1 MYCTIIAPN
10 EHRISVVIILFH
22 PARPH
27 MATLGASPPPRAT
40 RGATAARASTAS
52 RGDSNRAALRRAR
65 VVLWD
70 VDGTLADST
79 ELGFSSTN
87 KVLRDAALR
96 EITRDEYLRGTR
108 YTTPR
113 RLAWHATKNAD
124 DACGE
129 ALGAAFDDAYVALVT
144 TTTAGFYPGIARIVV
159 RLREE
164 GRKQAVLS
172 NACGAY
178 ARAVI
183 AANECVDVMARVYGA
198 DDVPRAKPEPDGL
211 VQIARELGLE
221 CIDRSMAYVGDA
233 PSDGAAAKS
242 AGMLAVGVNWG
253 SHDLREE
260 ANARNFHVVFDT
272 VEELA
277 ASLFD
282 D

>member
-1 MYCTIIAPN
+1 MSLYSSI
-10 EHRISVVIILFH
+10 RR
-22 PARPH
+22 ARTWRLS
-27 MATLGASPPPRAT
+27 ARRRRRARRAAPPPRAP
-40 RGATAARASTAS
+40 RARRAAIRTARPCAAPASSSGTSTARS
-52 RGDSNRAALRRAR
+52 PN
-65 VVLWD
+65 
-70 VDGTLADST
+70 ST
-79 ELGFSSTN
+79 ELGFTSTN

-96 EITRDEYLRGTR
+96 EITRDEYLLGTR

-144 TTTAGFYPGIARIVV
+144 TTTAGFYPGIARIVE
-159 RLREE
+159 RLRDE
-164 GRKQAVLS
+164 GREQAVLS

-183 AANECVDVMARVYGA
+183 AANGCVDVMARVYGA

-211 VQIARELGLE
+211 VQIARELGLDGV
-221 CIDRSMAYVGDA
+221 DRSMAYVGDA

-253 SHDLREE
+253 SHDLRDE

>member
-40 RGATAARASTAS
+40 RGATTARASSAS
-52 RGDSNRAALRRAR
+52 HSDSHRGALRRAR

-70 VDGTLADST
+70 VDGTLANST
-79 ELGFSSTN
+79 ELGFTSTN

-96 EITRDEYLRGTR
+96 EIKRDEYLLGTR

-144 TTTAGFYPGIARIVV
+144 TTTAGFYPGIARIVE
-159 RLREE
+159 RLRDE
-164 GRKQAVLS
+164 GREQAVLS

-183 AANECVDVMARVYGA
+183 AANGCVDVMARACTAPTTCRERSRSRTGWFKS
-198 DDVPRAKPEPDGL
+198 RASS
-211 VQIARELGLE
+211 ASTAS
-221 CIDRSMAYVGDA
+221 IDRWRTS
-233 PSDGAAAKS
+233 
-242 AGMLAVGVNWG
+242 GMRRATV
-253 SHDLREE
+253 RR
-260 ANARNFHVVFDT
+260 RNRPGCWRW
-272 VEELA
+272 A
-277 ASLFD
+277 
-282 D
+282 

>member
-1 MYCTIIAPN
+1 
-10 EHRISVVIILFH
+10 
-22 PARPH
+22 
-27 MATLGASPPPRAT
+27 
-40 RGATAARASTAS
+40 
-52 RGDSNRAALRRAR
+52 
-65 VVLWD
+65 
-70 VDGTLADST
+70 
-79 ELGFSSTN
+79 
-87 KVLRDAALR
+87 
-96 EITRDEYLRGTR
+96 
-108 YTTPR
+108 
-113 RLAWHATKNAD
+113 
-124 DACGE
+124 
-129 ALGAAFDDAYVALVT
+129 VALVT

>member
-1 MYCTIIAPN
+1 
-10 EHRISVVIILFH
+10 
-22 PARPH
+22 
-27 MATLGASPPPRAT
+27 MACPPR
-40 RGATAARASTAS
+40 RLRHGPRP
-52 RGDSNRAALRRAR
+52 ALSA
-65 VVLWD
+65 VPG

>member
-1 MYCTIIAPN
+1 L
-10 EHRISVVIILFH
+10 H
-22 PARPH
+22 
-27 MATLGASPPPRAT
+27 
-40 RGATAARASTAS
+40 
-52 RGDSNRAALRRAR
+52 
-65 VVLWD
+65 
-70 VDGTLADST
+70 
-79 ELGFSSTN
+79 
-87 KVLRDAALR
+87 
-96 EITRDEYLRGTR
+96 GTR

-144 TTTAGFYPGIARIVV
+144 TTTAGFYPGIADIVQ
-159 RLREE
+159 RLRDQ

-183 AANECVDVMARVYGA
+183 RANGCEDVMATCYGA

-211 VQIARELGLE
+211 LKIAREFGIDG
-221 CIDRSMAYVGDA
+221 IDRSVAYIGDA

-260 ANARNFHVVFDT
+260 TNARHFHIVFDT